1 MHVCLCS
8 MLLNKTEN
16 MGGKVEK
23 LAVLVF
29 EKYHN
34 KWLGCD
40 CETISKSTAVLAS
53 FFAFLLLLACV

>member
-1 MHVCLCS
+1 